1 MDALYIEISS
11 LFIIMNAEDGDMAI
25 PKEKIY
31 YTYADFLERGCNGA
45 SDLVVEVIS
54 PSTASH
60 DKVRKCSSY
69 QKAGVREY
77 WMVEPDSKTVQACLL
92 EDGRYVLA
100 SYNDENTAPV
110 SVLPGCEINLREV
123 FAEPIKEEA

>member
-1 MDALYIEISS
+1 
-11 LFIIMNAEDGDMAI
+11 MAI
-25 PKEKIY
+25 PKGKIY

-45 SDLVVEVIS
+45 PDMVVEVIS

-60 DKVRKCSSY
+60 DKVRKCNFY

-77 WMVEPDSKTVQACLL
+77 WMVEPDSKIVQACLL
-92 EDGRYVLA
+92 EDSRYVLA
-100 SYNDENTAPV
+100 PYNDEATAPV